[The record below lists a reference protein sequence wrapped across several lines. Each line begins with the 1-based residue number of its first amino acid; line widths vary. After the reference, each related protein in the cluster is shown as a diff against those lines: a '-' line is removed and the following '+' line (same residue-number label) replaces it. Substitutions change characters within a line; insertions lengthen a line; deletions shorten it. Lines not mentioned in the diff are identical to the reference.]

1 LSSKASSHS
10 AGSTVAFDLGAN
22 AVRVV
27 EIEWSGSDGGGRL
40 VKRGSAAL
48 PVNVWNDLPANT
60 GAFVAALRQALSSAG
75 ITAKLVTASLPRR
88 LVTLRFAKLPHAAPE
103 MMRGLV
109 ALEAQQYVLFPLDE
123 VILDYH
129 VATDASTGIA
139 IPSEDDMESVLLAAA
154 RRTLVIDL
162 IAIFEKAGLELDQL
176 TVSALA
182 LAEHIRDAIEA
193 TAVIDVEPGE
203 MDVAVVANRQLLFT
217 RASGLDVTGAQ
228 PEIAARRLADEIA
241 RSFTSFQNEYRH
253 QPLTRIALTGP
264 SVQGAEGFA
273 VEQTLSSV
281 LEMPI
286 SKLSS
291 RLLPETDP
299 DAIAYATAIGAALQ
313 TRPGNLAS
321 INLVPDERAIKK
333 AEAALRQ
340 RKQLAFVAG
349 LAAVVAG
356 GFFLQHVAAASAK
369 DRAAQLAVNDK
380 LHKFTTALDAKRKT
394 YQTRKAL
401 YDELNTGLD
410 RNHPAI
416 DILFTLSRALPQS
429 TQIWLTQF
437 AFDRNGLIT
446 LHGDTK
452 SADAATEMVIAL
464 QDSGAFTDVKLAYLG
479 DAQETNV
486 VSNDIPAKTPPPAAA
501 PQTPVTSL
509 PAMPPA
515 TTTASTMGG
524 PGSSFGDRSSY
535 GGGPNGMPGSNGGF
549 PGGYPGGSQRNFPG
563 TNTFQPGQGFPGGAV
578 PSTIVP
584 SGQQQQGPP
593 PNGVR
598 VFTPDGQV
606 LPAIPTPTTPPPFYL
621 IGYGQDPNGPQDP
634 NGQARPGTDPNGQ
647 NGNGGNP
654 RRNRKR
660 MQLGGTPGAAD
671 VSGGNFQGGPPSNP
685 GVTPGGP
692 GSSNQIQPGAM
703 PMNKGNQ
710 LRPNLP
716 PGGPTVNPTAPQVKT
731 VPVPTP
737 APVRKPTITLPAR
750 PKGTLTSFII
760 TCRINPQART
770 LITSHAPA
778 PGKGGKRVQSSGAT
792 SARRPIGEDSDTSD
806 ISDTGGEPD
815 ASP

>member
-1 LSSKASSHS
+1 MSSKASSHS
-10 AGSTVAFDLGAN
+10 AGSSVAFDLGAN

-60 GAFVAALRQALSSAG
+60 GAFVAALRQALSNAG
-75 ITAKLVTASLPRR
+75 ITAKSVSASLPRR
-88 LVTLRFAKLPHAAPE
+88 LVTLRFARLPHAAPE

-109 ALEAQQYVLFPLDE
+109 ELEAQQYVLFPLDE
-123 VILDYH
+123 VILDFH

-154 RRTLVIDL
+154 RRTLVTDL

-182 LAEHIRDAIEA
+182 LAEHIRDSIEA

-253 QPLTRIALTGP
+253 QPLTRISLTGP

-286 SKLSS
+286 GKLSS
-291 RLLPETDP
+291 RLLPATDT

-333 AEAALRQ
+333 AEAAQRQ

-349 LAAVVAG
+349 LAAVIAG
-356 GFFLQHVAAASAK
+356 GFFIQHVAAASAK

-401 YDELNTGLD
+401 YDELTTGLD

-416 DILFTLSRALPQS
+416 DVLVALNRALPQS

-452 SADAATEMVIAL
+452 SADAATDMVIAL
-464 QDSGAFTDVKLAYLG
+464 QDSGAFTDVKVAYLG

-486 VSNDIPAKTPPPAAA
+486 VSNDVPAKTPPPAAA
-501 PQTPVTSL
+501 PQIPVTPL

-515 TTTASTMGG
+515 TTITPMMNG
-524 PGSSFGDRSSY
+524 PRGNNF
-535 GGGPNGMPGSNGGF
+535 GSNGPASPNTGF
-549 PGGYPGGSQRNFPG
+549 PGGYTGGSQRNGPG
-563 TNTFQPGQGFPGGAV
+563 TNTFQPGQGFPGGA
-578 PSTIVP
+578 PPGAIVP
-584 SGQQQQGPP
+584 PGQQQQGPP
-593 PNGVR
+593 TNGVR

-606 LPAIPTPTTPPPFYL
+606 LPAIPKPATPPPFYL
-621 IGYGQDPNGPQDP
+621 IGFGQDPNGAQNP
-634 NGQARPGTDPNGQ
+634 NGQAQPAADNNGQ

-654 RRNRKR
+654 RQGRKR
-660 MQLGGTPGAAD
+660 NKGGGTPGAAD
-671 VSGGNFQGGPPSNP
+671 FSGGKFQGGPPSNP

-692 GSSNQIQPGAM
+692 GSSNQVQPGTIPM
-703 PMNKGNQ
+703 PQGNP
-710 LRPNLP
+710 LKPNLP

-731 VPVPTP
+731 LPIPTP
-737 APVRKPTITLPAR
+737 APVRKPAVTLPTR

-770 LITSHAPA
+770 LITGHAPA
-778 PGKGGKRVQSSGAT
+778 PGKGGKRVPTPGGNT
-792 SARRPIGEDSDTSD
+792 VRRPIGEDSDTSD
-806 ISDTGGEPD
+806 ISDTGGETNG
-815 ASP
+815 SP